1 MKAVHVINRA
11 LVLSGLVARG
21 LQQASGEQGKDG
33 LFWLNQL
40 LAEKSAKG
48 RLLPYYGHLEVTAD
62 VGQPVVFFEGMVTAD
77 VFTFNIGE
85 VRYPV
90 RVTNR
95 NKFFGEARA
104 ENVSSLPY
112 EWYWERVPGGI
123 NIHLYFTPASEY
135 PLKLTG
141 LIGFT
146 NVDFDTELNT
156 MMDAFYQNFLMFE
169 LAESLCLWSKISMPP
184 ATAAKLKRLRAEITD
199 LNPRDYTQEKISM
212 FDGDAAL
219 TYAQVNFGKNGWYP

>member
-1 MKAVHVINRA
+1 MKAVEIINRA

-48 RLLPYYGHLEVTAD
+48 RLLPYYGHLEVTPAIGD
-62 VGQPVVFFEGMVTAD
+62 KVAFFEGMVSAD
-77 VFTFNIGE
+77 VFTFNIGDI
-85 VRYPV
+85 RYPV
-90 RVTNR
+90 KATTR

-104 ENVSSLPY
+104 ENISSLPY

-123 NIHLYFTPASEY
+123 NIHLYFSPAGEY

-141 LIGFT
+141 LIGFSPVT
-146 NVDFDTELNT
+146 FDTEMNPI
-156 MMDAFYQNFLMFE
+156 MDGYYQNFLMFE
-169 LAESLCLWSKISMPP
+169 LAESLCAWSKISMPP
-184 ATAAKLKRLRAEITD
+184 ATAAKLERLRKEVTD
-199 LNPRDYTQEKISM
+199 INPKDYSQTKISM
-212 FDGDAAL
+212 LGGNGIL
-219 TYAQVNFGKNGWYP
+219 SYATINFCKNGWYP